1 MTYARQHRPKLH
13 PVHLVAALTLLVLS
27 LALPAPSRGAY
38 DYSELPFATDWS
50 STQAYGINASGAV
63 VGFGMS
69 ATDTMYKGFVYASGA
84 YVPVIPPT
92 WSSSQAYAIN
102 QSGAVTGLGYVSHG
116 DFSKGFVYSGGSAST
131 YTTLTPGL
139 TKVSTQGINAVG
151 AVVGTG
157 EETRDTGKAC
167 SGSVYTPG
175 TGGGTYTLLQPSG
188 SLDSYATGINDAG
201 TVVGY
206 RLTQLAHTYSGF
218 IYQNGVYTDLL
229 PPNWSDA
236 RAIAINTNGLVAGD
250 GLDGLTSVPKVFL
263 YNSTTGSYTSLLSLP
278 QGWTQAHVT
287 GINDLGDVVGWG
299 KDADGKQK
307 GFLYKGG
314 VFEEI
319 QPVGWAGVQA
329 TGINDSRM
337 IVGWGTDPSG
347 AIAGFTGQPITAAV
361 PVPASLLLFGPGLA
375 GLAAIRRRF
384 KK

>member
-1 MTYARQHRPKLH
+1 MTYSRQHRPKLH

-38 DYSELPFATDWS
+38 DYSELPFTTDWS
-50 STQAYGINASGAV
+50 STQAYGINAGGAV
-63 VGFGMS
+63 VGFGIS

-102 QSGAVTGLGYVSHG
+102 QSGAVTGLGYVSQG
-116 DFSKGFVYSGGSAST
+116 DFFKGFVYSGGTAGT
-131 YTTLTPGL
+131 YPTLTPGL
-139 TKVSTQGINAVG
+139 TNVSTQGINTGG

-157 EETRDTGKAC
+157 DTGATAR
-167 SGSVYTPG
+167 SGFVYTPG

-188 SLDSYATGINDAG
+188 SLDSYALGINDAG
-201 TVVGY
+201 SVVGY
-206 RLTQLAHTYSGF
+206 MTRSTYTYSGF
-218 IYQNGVYTDLL
+218 IYQNGIYTDLL
-229 PPNWSDA
+229 PLNWSDA
-236 RAIAINTNGLVAGD
+236 RAVAINNHGLVAGD
-250 GLDGLTSVPKVFL
+250 GMDGLTSTPKVFL
-263 YNSTTGSYTSLLSLP
+263 YNSVTGGYTSLFSLP
-278 QGWTQAHVT
+278 HGWTQAQVT

-337 IVGWGTDPSG
+337 IVGWGTDPDG
-347 AIAGFTGQPITAAV
+347 AIAVFTGQPITAAV
-361 PVPASLLLFGPGLA
+361 PVPASLLLFSSGF
-375 GLAAIRRRF
+375 AILSIYRRR
-384 KK
+384 KYHPKG